1 MFASMP
7 QLKKRLLQSSQEEV
21 DRSERTLVQELE
33 EVKEVQV
40 LRGRDNTDGRGKKLR
55 GQVGQR
61 KEVL

>member
-1 MFASMP
+1 M
-7 QLKKRLLQSSQEEV
+7 
-21 DRSERTLVQELE
+21 QELE